1 MLAIVKFPLRACVIQ
16 HSYSG
21 RRSSSHSCKEPY
33 NETLLTVSSTHTHY
47 KGSHTQGRSP
57 TIPRLSTPNRQTCI
71 CSICMLS
78 YDQHG
83 TNPEIRT
90 LSNQVP
96 LHCPHNSL
104 TTHWKALQML
114 EWHRHI
120 RSKPAYTLF
129 DPLKNI
135 RIVARA
141 FSDVCTRQIAGSCA
155 VTWQAQS
162 TNELSIKQAL
172 INGHL

>member
-1 MLAIVKFPLRACVIQ
+1 MESASYCEIPIKSQCHPALLQWQTQFLAQLQRAVQWDIA
-16 HSYSG
+16 HSQQY
-21 RRSSSHSCKEPY
+21 
-33 NETLLTVSSTHTHY
+33 THY
-47 KGSHTQGRSP
+47 KGSHTQGPSP

-71 CSICMLS
+71 YSICMLS
-78 YDQHG
+78 YDQHR

-96 LHCPHNSL
+96 LHSCPHNSL

-129 DPLKNI
+129 DPLKYI
-135 RIVARA
+135 HIVARA

-155 VTWQAQS
+155 VT
-162 TNELSIKQAL
+162 
-172 INGHL
+172 